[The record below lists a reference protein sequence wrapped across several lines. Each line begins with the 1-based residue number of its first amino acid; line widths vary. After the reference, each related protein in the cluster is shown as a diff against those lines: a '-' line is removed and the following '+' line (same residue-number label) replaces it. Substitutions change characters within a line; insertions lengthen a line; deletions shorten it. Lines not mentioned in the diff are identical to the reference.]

1 MKICFKKNCAKIKKF
16 MNKKQEKFKI
26 SEKWLLIKKE
36 KQKNLIEK
44 LNVKKKNTKIQKN
57 KMKII
62 NGKFIKEIKK
72 FKI

>member
-36 KQKNLIEK
+36 K
-44 LNVKKKNTKIQKN
+44 
-57 KMKII
+57 
-62 NGKFIKEIKK
+62 
-72 FKI
+72 